1 MSNSNNQTTKQPTED
16 TKRKKCKKCGTYIGG
31 QAVLEGVMMMGK
43 TCMAT
48 AVRDA
53 DGAVQIE
60 ATRLKRSPAAK
71 TASKIP
77 FVRGVVNLFSSL
89 VRGTKTLMRSAS
101 VYGDDADEDEPG
113 KIQKW
118 VAEKFKVSLMDIIT
132 GVSMGL
138 GIILALAI
146 FILLPNYLVGLLH
159 DGFPEVFVSDPL
171 GGLWEGLINGA
182 IKLAIFLAYLGI
194 ILIMKD
200 IRRLYQYHGAEHKTI
215 NAYENGVPLTPEK
228 VKECSR
234 IHDRCG
240 TSFLFIVII
249 INVVIFSV
257 VSWACYVNVIE
268 NSVLRF
274 FARIGVEIVLLPV
287 IAGVSY
293 EILKLLAKFD
303 NWFVKIFKA
312 PGMLLQKYLTTR
324 EPEEKMLEVA
334 IAAFNKVLEMDADE
348 TVPETHFVTGGILSK
363 MLEGTKKKFKEK
375 EIDESDAE
383 WIYSLVLG
391 IKRSEL
397 KNERSIKPSESKRIA
412 DIVEERLTG
421 RPLWYIIGDTEFC
434 GCKIKVDERAL
445 IPRPETE
452 MLADITIRSVED
464 GDKVLDM
471 CTGSGCIAIA
481 VAKACKGRGVSVTA
495 ADVSDAAIMLAK
507 ENANYNS
514 ADVSFVVSDLFRNVH
529 GRYNIIV
536 CNPPYI
542 KSSEIPYLQR
552 EVREHEPRVALDGG
566 DDGLEFYRR
575 LAAEVKSYLTKD
587 GMLIMECGEGQTTE
601 ILQIFPKRDYA
612 IVLKDLSGVERFL
625 KIVF

>member
-1 MSNSNNQTTKQPTED
+1 MSEKKTKTE
-16 TKRKKCKKCGTYIGG
+16 KEPKKKKNCKCGTYIGG

-48 AVRDA
+48 AVRDP

-60 ATRLKRSPAAK
+60 AKRIKRSDALK

-77 FVRGVVNLFSSL
+77 LVRGVVNLVSSL
-89 VRGTKTLMRSAS
+89 VRGIKTLSRSAA
-101 VYGDDADEDEPG
+101 VYGDEDDEAEPG

-118 VAEKFKVSLMDIIT
+118 FVEKFKISLMDIVT
-132 GVSMGL
+132 GL
-138 GIILALAI
+138 GMFIGVLLAVGI
-146 FILLPNYLVGLLH
+146 FFVLPNYLVGLLT
-159 DGFPEVFVSDPL
+159 GAFPEVFDNRM
-171 GGLWEGLINGA
+171 GGLWSGLILGG
-182 IKLAIFLAYLGI
+182 IKLIIFLAYLGL
-194 ILIMKD
+194 ILLLKD
-200 IRRLYQYHGAEHKTI
+200 IRRLYRYHGAEHKTI
-215 NAYENGVPLTPEK
+215 NAYENGVELVPEK
-228 VKECSR
+228 VAECSR

-240 TSFLFIVII
+240 TSFLFIVLFINII
-249 INVVIFSV
+249 VYSVIR
-257 VSWACYVNVIE
+257 WACYINVIE
-268 NSVLRF
+268 NDILQ
-274 FARIGVEIVLLPV
+274 GVAGLGLEIALLPV
-287 IAGVSY
+287 IAGVAY
-293 EILKLLAKFD
+293 EVLKLLAKYD
-303 NWFVKIFKA
+303 NGFVRALKA

-324 EPEEKMLEVA
+324 EPDEKMIEVA

-348 TVPETHFVTGGILSK
+348 TVAETVFVTSGILSK
-363 MLEGTKKKFKEK
+363 MLDETKKKFAAK

-383 WIYSLVLG
+383 WIYSIVLG
-391 IKRSEL
+391 IRRSDL
-397 KNERSIKPSESKRIA
+397 KNERTVKPSESKRISE
-412 DIVEERLTG
+412 IVEQRLNG

-434 GCKIKVDERAL
+434 NCRIKVDERAL

-464 GDKVLDM
+464 NDKVLDM
-471 CTGSGCIAIA
+471 CTGSGCIAVA

-507 ENANYNS
+507 ENANLNS
-514 ADVSFVVSDLFRNVH
+514 VDVNFVVSDLFKNVH

-542 KSSEIPYLQR
+542 KSTEIPYLQR

-566 DDGLEFYRR
+566 EDGLDFYRR
-575 LAAEVKSYLTKD
+575 LASEVKSYLTKD

-601 ILQIFPKRDYA
+601 ILQIFPRRDYA
-612 IVLKDLSGVERFL
+612 IVLKDLAGVERFL

>member
-1 MSNSNNQTTKQPTED
+1 MSEKKTKTE
-16 TKRKKCKKCGTYIGG
+16 KEPKKKKNCKCGTYIGG

-48 AVRDA
+48 AVRDP

-60 ATRLKRSPAAK
+60 AKRIKRSDALK

-77 FVRGVVNLFSSL
+77 LVRGVVNLVSSL
-89 VRGTKTLMRSAS
+89 VRGIKTLSRSAA
-101 VYGDDADEDEPG
+101 VYGDEDDEAEPG

-118 VAEKFKVSLMDIIT
+118 FVEKFKISLMDIVT
-132 GVSMGL
+132 GL
-138 GIILALAI
+138 GMFIGVLLAVGI
-146 FILLPNYLVGLLH
+146 FFVLPNYLVGLLT
-159 DGFPEVFVSDPL
+159 GAFPEVFDNRM
-171 GGLWEGLINGA
+171 GGLWSGLILGG
-182 IKLAIFLAYLGI
+182 IKLIIFLAYLGL
-194 ILIMKD
+194 ILLLKD
-200 IRRLYQYHGAEHKTI
+200 IRRLYRYHGAEHKTI
-215 NAYENGVPLTPEK
+215 NAYENGVELVPEK
-228 VKECSR
+228 VAECSR

-240 TSFLFIVII
+240 TSFLFIVLFINII
-249 INVVIFSV
+249 VYSVIR
-257 VSWACYVNVIE
+257 WACYINVIE
-268 NSVLRF
+268 NNVLQY
-274 FARIGVEIVLLPV
+274 FAGLGLEIALLPV
-287 IAGVSY
+287 IAGVAY
-293 EILKLLAKFD
+293 EVLKLLAKYD
-303 NWFVKIFKA
+303 NGFVRALKA

-324 EPEEKMLEVA
+324 EPDEKMIEVA

-348 TVPETHFVTGGILSK
+348 TVAETVFVTSGILSK
-363 MLEGTKKKFKEK
+363 MLDETKKKFAAK

-383 WIYSLVLG
+383 WIYSIVLG
-391 IKRSEL
+391 IRRSDL
-397 KNERSIKPSESKRIA
+397 KNERTVKPSESKRIFE
-412 DIVEERLTG
+412 IVEQRLNG

-434 GCKIKVDERAL
+434 NCRIKVDERAL

-464 GDKVLDM
+464 NDKVLDM
-471 CTGSGCIAIA
+471 CTGSGCIAVA

-507 ENANYNS
+507 ENANLNS
-514 ADVSFVVSDLFRNVH
+514 VDVNFVVSDLFKNVH

-542 KSSEIPYLQR
+542 KSTEIPYLQR

-566 DDGLEFYRR
+566 EDGLDFYRR
-575 LAAEVKSYLTKD
+575 LASEVKSYLTKD

-601 ILQIFPKRDYA
+601 ILQIFPRRDYA
-612 IVLKDLSGVERFL
+612 IVLKDLAGVERFL